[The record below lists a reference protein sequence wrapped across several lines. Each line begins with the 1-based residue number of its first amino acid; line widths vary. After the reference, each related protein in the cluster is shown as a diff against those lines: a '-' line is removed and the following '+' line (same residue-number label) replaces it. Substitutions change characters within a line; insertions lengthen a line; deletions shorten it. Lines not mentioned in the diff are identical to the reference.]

1 MKTFYKLVPLVIL
14 LVVIV
19 GFLAPMLISAKSGIA
34 VGLGVLLILSV
45 PVLILGYNKL
55 FFKKGSN

>member
-14 LVVIV
+14 LVTIV

>member
-14 LVVIV
+14 LVAIV
-19 GFLAPMLISAKSGIA
+19 GFLAPILISAKSGIA

-45 PVLILGYNKL
+45 PALILGYNKL